1 MTEWTMI
8 EADDARRYQVYNYL
22 AINNTDIQEHWLHI
36 DLFMQ
41 EVNFW
46 TMHGNQWVA
55 SGWHGRVY
63 LQREQP
69 YAIQFHYMGDQNGWL
84 HTIHLRRALTMEC
97 WIGYERNRL
106 HCLLFGV
113 PSINV

>member
-1 MTEWTMI
+1 MI

-22 AINNTDIQEHWLHI
+22 AILNTDIQEHWLHI
-36 DLFMQ
+36 DLYMQ
-41 EVNFW
+41 QVNFW

-69 YAIQFHYMGDQNGWL
+69 YAIQFHYMGDQNNWL

>member
-1 MTEWTMI
+1 MSEWSVL
-8 EADDARRYQVYNYL
+8 EADDARRYQVYNFL
-22 AINNTDIQEHWLHI
+22 GINHSDIQEHWLHV
-36 DLFMQ
+36 DLHTC

-46 TMHGNQWVA
+46 TMRGNKWVA

-69 YAIQFHYMGDQNGWL
+69 YAIQFHYMGAQNGWL
-84 HTIHLRRALTMEC
+84 HTIHLRRAMTMEC

-106 HCLLFGV
+106 HCLPFGV